1 MFRRE
6 TLDRIGVAGGIV
18 PRNFGSLHV
27 RSIPRSDDE
36 IDVDSGLND
45 RALAATE
52 MFVIVACQLRRPET
66 ARRNPP
72 ADEGSGE
79 LAGGNQ

>member
-1 MFRRE
+1 MNR
-6 TLDRIGVAGGIV
+6 LG
-18 PRNFGSLHV
+18 
-27 RSIPRSDDE
+27 
-36 IDVDSGLND
+36 SGLNG

-72 ADEGSGE
+72 AGEGSGE